1 MPYFSDQALT
11 AAVEA
16 MKPDRIQ
23 GFTYG
28 TEHVIRDVYRPWEA
42 QVLWR
47 GPASDEA
54 AFDRQCEIERLRIG
68 FAAAA
73 KVHEQGR
80 EIEGEIIAPLTFGG
94 EECLCRDGLEATC
107 QAIGC
112 PRQNRASPS
121 PLPTPSG
128 A

>member
-1 MPYFSDQALT
+1 MPYFSDQALA

-28 TEHVIRDVYRPWEA
+28 TEHVIRDVYRPWKA

-47 GPASDEA
+47 GPASDSA
-54 AFDRQCEIERLRIG
+54 TFYRQCEIERLRIG

-73 KVHEQGR
+73 KVHEQ
-80 EIEGEIIAPLTFGG
+80 E
-94 EECLCRDGLEATC
+94 RDA
-107 QAIGC
+107 A
-112 PRQNRASPS
+112 RVS
-121 PLPTPSG
+121 LPTLMQPE
-128 A
+128 AE